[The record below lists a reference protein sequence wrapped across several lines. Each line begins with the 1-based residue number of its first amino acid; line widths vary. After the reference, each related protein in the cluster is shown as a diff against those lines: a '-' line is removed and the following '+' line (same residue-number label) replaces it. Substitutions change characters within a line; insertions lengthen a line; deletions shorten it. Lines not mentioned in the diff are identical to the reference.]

1 MLFRLVAVFEP
12 VRNQHRAVRK
22 SLALGGVNL
31 FEAVN
36 KTSAVG
42 AERHRSARSR
52 RSVGAWGWCDPGRD
66 GRSRWVGRRDA
77 AGRVV
82 REQGVGVEEV
92 RRDTRRARARFP
104 SRTPSGNPPD
114 LACVTFARDITD
126 PNPNPNLQVPGVPSK
141 RAYDLLADEPDTR
154 QGQANSQER
163 YVRVRPPRSRVPL
176 SSPLFDDPTFSF
188 RRVLFPRSRLLLLSS
203 RSTFERVTLLPQP
216 GSTCWCSS

>member
-1 MLFRLVAVFEP
+1 M
-12 VRNQHRAVRK
+12 
-22 SLALGGVNL
+22 ALGGVNL

-176 SSPLFDDPTFSF
+176 SSSPLFDDPTFSF

-216 GSTCWCSS
+216 GSTCWYSS